1 MVINNCLQIIKKR
14 KNIFLLIFIFLIS
27 FSFRI
32 IGLNWDQGN
41 HLHPDERMIIM
52 VTEKITIPTID
63 PKLTISEK
71 FGVLFDSKS
80 PLNPNFFA
88 YGSFPIYLLKAV
100 CYLLSF
106 IDPTLISYN
115 KMNLVGRFLSAIFD
129 SLTVILIY
137 KITLQTF
144 KSNKKAIF
152 AALFYSLSILPI
164 QLSHFYAVD
173 TLLTF
178 FIFFTLYHAVCL
190 YQKFNF
196 KNAFFIG
203 IGFGLSLATKIS
215 ATVLVFSLGIGLIIS
230 IFLSLKKE
238 IFGEN
243 ISFFKKIKKYLWKI
257 FSLNFWSLKKQHQ
270 FKDIILYF
278 LLIMF
283 VTEIV
288 FIICQPF
295 AIFNFSEFWR
305 QLNEQKAMTKN
316 AFIFPYTLQYV
327 NTLPYIY
334 QLKNIFLWGLGPVFG
349 IISLIGG
356 VYTFLKLI
364 KGLFTPGNEK
374 SEGSQLIVFSF
385 FIIYFLIIGQ
395 FAVKFNRYCL
405 PLYPIFAIF
414 AANFIFSLKKKN
426 LIIIFS
432 SFHFFWLFAF
442 MNLYKVPNT
451 RVSATEWINQNVP
464 SGSTILREHWD
475 DGLPLGYNNSLK
487 LVELPLYD
495 SDNNS
500 SKWPLIKNYLE
511 QGDYLIIASNR
522 LYTPLQKLTDCEKL
536 PEGKCY
542 TITANYYK
550 DLFSGKLGYL
560 KVAEFSSYP
569 NIFSFNI
576 NDQSADESFTVYD
589 HPKVII
595 FKNIHSNN

>member
-1 MVINNCLQIIKKR
+1 MITKNCLKIIKKR
-14 KNIFLLIFIFLIS
+14 KNIFLLILIFLIS

-41 HLHPDERMIIM
+41 HLHPDERMITM
-52 VTEKITIPTID
+52 VAEKIAFPTID
-63 PKLTISEK
+63 PKLTLSEK
-71 FGVLFDSKS
+71 VGILFDSKS
-80 PLNPNFFA
+80 SLNPKFFA
-88 YGSFPIYLLKAV
+88 YGSFPIYLLKGV
-100 CYLLSF
+100 SYLLSF
-106 IDPTLISYN
+106 VDPSLVTYG

-129 SLTVILIY
+129 SLTVILIF
-137 KITLQTF
+137 KITLQIF
-144 KSNKKAIF
+144 NSNKKALF

-178 FIFFTLYHAVCL
+178 FIFFTLYHAICL

-196 KNAFFIG
+196 RNALFVG

-215 ATVLVFSLGIGLIIS
+215 ATVLVFSLGIGLIVS

-243 ISFFKKIKKYLWKI
+243 ISFLKKIRKYLGKI
-257 FSLNFWSLKKQHQ
+257 FSLKFWSFRKQHQ
-270 FKDIILYF
+270 LKDIFLYF

-288 FIICQPF
+288 FIAFQPF
-295 AIFNFSEFWR
+295 ALFDFNEFWK
-305 QLNEQKAMTKN
+305 QLNQQKAMTKN

-327 NTLPYIY
+327 NTIPYLY

-349 IISLIGG
+349 IFALFGG
-356 VYTFLKLI
+356 IYTFLKLI

-374 SEGSQLIVFSF
+374 SEGSQLIIFSF
-385 FIIYFLIIGQ
+385 FIIYFLIIGR

-414 AANFIFSLKKKN
+414 ASNFIFSLKKKK
-426 LIIIFS
+426 LIIVFS
-432 SFHFFWLFAF
+432 LFHFLWLFAF
-442 MNLYKVPNT
+442 MNIYKVPNT
-451 RVSATEWINQNVP
+451 RVSATEWIKQNVP
-464 SGSTILREHWD
+464 AGSTILREHWD
-475 DGLPLGYNNSLK
+475 DGLPLGYHNNLN
-487 LVELPLYD
+487 LIELQLYD
-495 SDNNS
+495 SDNNPQ
-500 SKWPLIKNYLE
+500 KWPSIKNYLNK
-511 QGDYLIIASNR
+511 GDYLIIASNR
-522 LYTPLQKLTDCEKL
+522 LYTPLQKLTDCKNL
-536 PEGKCY
+536 PKDKCY
-542 TITANYYK
+542 VTTANYYK
-550 DLFSGKLGYL
+550 DLFSDKLGYS

-569 NIFSFNI
+569 NIFGLNI

-595 FKNIHSNN
+595 FKNIN